1 MAVTAKTTDRDSGGD
16 DGGKGYNKNGCDGNS
31 DGRGHRQQSTKTT
44 AKETVVAPAAAAAA
58 AAAKKVKHWFPMQLT
73 SSSVL

>member
-1 MAVTAKTTDRDSGGD
+1 MAVAVTAKTTDRDGGGD
-16 DGGKGYNKNGCDGNS
+16 DGDKGDNKNGCDGNS

-44 AKETVVAPAAAAAA
+44 AKETVVAA